1 MVLMN
6 GAKKARSQSS
16 IVNQN
21 QGGGPKKAGLAPVAN
36 IPAATFI
43 AYSNRHLPKP
53 LSVMRFTVN
62 PNVKQSRPIYGRPQN
77 YIGQGGN
84 Y

>member
-6 GAKKARSQSS
+6 GSKKARYQAS
-16 IVNQN
+16 IINQN
-21 QGGGPKKAGLAPVAN
+21 QGGGPKKAGLVPTADIPVAV
-36 IPAATFI
+36 FV
-43 AYSNRHLPKP
+43 AYKNRHLPQP
-53 LSVMRFTVN
+53 MSFMRLTVN
-62 PNVKQSRPIYGRPQN
+62 PNVKPSRPIYGRPQN